1 MGADR
6 VLARDGRPE
15 LALLRER
22 QLSDVG
28 EAVAELCP
36 ELLPVERRALEEV
49 GQLCTVAL
57 VVADELLVP
66 RQRLDVTVRSRPPPP
81 PPRRA
86 GARRDALALPRD
98 GRAGP
103 RFGRG
108 SGRPSRPTRGRR
120 GRASPPRSASRR
132 SSSAACPTS
141 RARRRRAASRAPRAA
156 R

>member
-36 ELLPVERRALEEV
+36 ELRPVERRALEEV

-81 PPRRA
+81 PP
-86 GARRDALALPRD
+86 
-98 GRAGP
+98 GRASP

-108 SGRPSRPTRGRR
+108 SGRPSRPTRGSR

>member
-28 EAVAELCP
+28 EAVAELCR

-49 GQLCTVAL
+49 GQLPAVAL

-66 RQRLDVTVRSRPPPP
+66 RQPLDIRVRSRPPPP

-103 RFGRG
+103 RPGRG
-108 SGRPSRPTRGRR
+108 SGRPSRPTRGIRD
-120 GRASPPRSASRR
+120 RASPPRSASRR
-132 SSSAACPTS
+132 SWSVACPRS
-141 RARRRRAASRAPRAA
+141 RPRRRGAAARAPGATR
-156 R
+156 